1 LSGYRS
7 AHVRVS
13 EHMMCASVD
22 FRHAVYNRLS
32 QNFACT
38 LFEAQFVDELT
49 DADGSPST
57 IQDVLDTVKRMRG
70 GVYRTG
76 RRNRKG

>member
-1 LSGYRS
+1 LK
-7 AHVRVS
+7 
-13 EHMMCASVD
+13 CASVD
-22 FRHAVYNRLS
+22 FRRAVCDLHS

-57 IQDVLDTVKRMRG
+57 IQDLLNKVKRMEGLPKG
-70 GVYRTG
+70 GREDDESG
-76 RRNRKG
+76 R